1 MGNKHGSEVEVHVIA
16 LLLLAPESRGDS
28 AAGASVTRWLETVRA
43 VSSGYA
49 VGALWFQEPGCAG
62 GAGASV
68 VDSALQATGRE
79 TTQAVIKA
87 LSVLCPSAGR
97 GGCTSTTLLSYTS
110 RLKSG
115 ELKGPGEYRTPL
127 KGKRRWHDQARKVY
141 LAPRVQRLI
150 SSQRAALVAA
160 LQRGLEQ
167 AQADAVRRGRKPGEL
182 ADSAKKPEVKA
193 ALFVARESVSS
204 LTGELE
210 SARAELAAEEHQR
223 AALIA
228 TVARVRAAR
237 QAEVNKRVERRAA
250 TLQRRADAAK

>member
-1 MGNKHGSEVEVHVIA
+1 MHLYLAARLHIIA
-16 LLLLAPESRGDS
+16 KGESAPRPRR
-28 AAGASVTRWLETVRA
+28 V
-43 VSSGYA
+43 
-49 VGALWFQEPGCAG
+49 PH
-62 GAGASV
+62 
-68 VDSALQATGRE
+68 ATPNE
-79 TTQAVIKA
+79 
-87 LSVLCPSAGR
+87 
-97 GGCTSTTLLSYTS
+97 
-110 RLKSG
+110 
-115 ELKGPGEYRTPL
+115 E
-127 KGKRRWHDQARKVY
+127 RRWVDQERQVY

-150 SSQRAALVAA
+150 SSQRATLVAA

-167 AQADAVRRGRKPGEL
+167 AQADAVKRGRKPGEL

-210 SARAELAAEEHQR
+210 SARAELAAEEQQR